1 MAGRELTAKQLSF
14 CLNYIKHFNASQAAL
29 DAGYSKI
36 NYGHIGWELLQ
47 KTTIQ
52 QKLQELTAKQAEK
65 AEITVEWVIQEL
77 KQLYTRCQSSLTS
90 KGAIAGATKQLELL
104 GKHIGM
110 WIDRS
115 ELTINIKEVKVMVIQ
130 IQSVIAKHIP
140 DAEVRNRI
148 AEDLKELGL

>member
-52 QKLQELTAKQAEK
+52 QRLQELTAKQAEK
-65 AEITVEWVIQEL
+65 AELSVEWIIKEL
-77 KQLYTRCQSSLTS
+77 KQMYERCQSSLRTP
-90 KGAIAGATKQLELL
+90 GAIAGATKQLELL
-104 GKHIGM
+104 GKHLAMFSDKLIVKHDLSDLLGE
-110 WIDRS
+110 IEDES
-115 ELTINIKEVKVMVIQ
+115 ERGLPKVKKQ
-130 IQSVIAKHIP
+130 A
-140 DAEVRNRI
+140 
-148 AEDLKELGL
+148 